1 MSGGTGTCSRG
12 VKVYNKQGFTFIEV
26 MVITVII
33 CILVAVAM
41 PSVSDIIAEQRL
53 KAAART
59 LASDLRK
66 VQATAISQE
75 SPVRVNFDLLNNYYK
90 ASIGTTNIL
99 SPKYLPTDIK
109 IAYAQFNGS
118 SQFYFNALGAAENGT
133 VTLALTNNP
142 ARMLYVIVYRSGRI
156 RISPTSAP

>member
-1 MSGGTGTCSRG
+1 MPNGTGTCFRG
-12 VKVYNKQGFTFIEV
+12 VEVYNKQGFTFLEV

-33 CILVAVAM
+33 GILTAVAM
-41 PSVSDIIAEQRL
+41 PSVGDVLAEQKL

-75 SPVRVNFDLLNNYYK
+75 TPVRVNFDLLNNYYK
-90 ASIGTTNIL
+90 ASIGTANIL
-99 SPKYLPTDIK
+99 GPKYLPADVK
-109 IAYAQFNGS
+109 MVYAQFNGS
-118 SQFYFNALGAAENGT
+118 AQFYFNALGAAENGT

-142 ARMLYVIVYRSGRI
+142 SKMLYVIVYRSGRI
-156 RISPTSAP
+156 RISPTSTP